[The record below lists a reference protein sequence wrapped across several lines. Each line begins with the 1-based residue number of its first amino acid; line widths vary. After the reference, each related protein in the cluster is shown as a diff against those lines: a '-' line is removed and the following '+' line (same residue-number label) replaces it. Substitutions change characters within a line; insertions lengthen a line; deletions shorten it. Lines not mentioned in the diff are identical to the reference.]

1 MINVQQ
7 MELGF
12 DGAPTPRPA
21 LRRQRRLAN
30 ARWWFDQMRRA
41 VDSACD
47 WQQEPATRPEQVHLG
62 LPRKRA

>member
-1 MINVQQ
+1 MMNVQQ

-12 DGAPTPRPA
+12 DGAPTPRLA
-21 LRRQRRLAN
+21 QRRQRKLAN

-47 WQQEPATRPEQVHLG
+47 WQREPSARPEQAHLV
-62 LPRKRA
+62 LPRGRA